1 MKKRLTE
8 CIVHDF
14 VGIFAQDIKDC
25 LDMSGSFGNFSV
37 TNVYSVLDGGK
48 EENAFFFERNIIEMA
63 MRFRIEATTEFFIKR
78 HIKLQEDDSPSGRTL
93 SLR

>member
-1 MKKRLTE
+1 MEKKLTE

-14 VGIFAQDIKDC
+14 AGIFAQDIKDY
-25 LDMSGSFGNFSV
+25 LGMSGSLGNFSV

-48 EENAFFFERNIIEMA
+48 EESDFSFAMNIIEIA
-63 MRFRIEATTEFFIKR
+63 MRFRTEATTEFFIKR